1 MDRNRDVARKVYDT
15 PEGRVLL
22 TDLLNDLKF
31 FAMLETTEDIA
42 VHNQAIGLLEKLG
55 IWREHNII
63 KIVNA
68 LMNMS
73 YTEGEQDG

>member
-42 VHNQAIGLLEKLG
+42 VHNQAKGLLEKLG